1 MLMKNLHSK
10 IFPTIPIILFAHP
23 YLMWIFEV
31 ELFCQVDS
39 STFAAEF

>member
-1 MLMKNLHSK
+1 MLMKNLTNFFSFHTNY
-10 IFPTIPIILFAHP
+10 FFVRP